1 MWREYIDNNK
11 LETKVGVQHF
21 LAQAFK
27 RFYIVVWPYMLI
39 EDVMEIF
46 ILLLLQDFIDQ
57 FVFIWGREQCS
68 MTLSQFTLLLS

>member
-1 MWREYIDNNK
+1 